1 MTSLLLT
8 LGLSF
13 SSVKCQYWA
22 MIILLVKYN
31 TVDIYLRE
39 WMCLCLYKSA
49 TDFFRRKIDS
59 KTYFLIQLFIN
70 EQISQGLTK
79 KREKK
84 L

>member
-49 TDFFRRKIDS
+49 TDFLEER
-59 KTYFLIQLFIN
+59 
-70 EQISQGLTK
+70 
-79 KREKK
+79 
-84 L
+84 